1 MKLFQI
7 PFPCRINSF
16 HKHFL
21 IPIFALILI
30 CCGAGGNQESE
41 DESAGG
47 VISTS
52 SSCLA
57 EMTDPATWL
66 PHTKVADLVQLPQDE
81 IRQKVYQQLSCSY
94 NWKND
99 RKYTMK
105 IGASEMEVDAKNV
118 IAIMIKNLDTEIEK
132 WLAHKYVKQTE
143 MSYEEYFVQ
152 FHGTPITE
160 DDKKK
165 VNKALDKKAETD
177 ENFDEKSA
185 ETAKGLLELSK
196 SEKFTEVNGIGDK
209 ANYYVQ
215 TAPNLRELRLAV
227 LTGNVVM
234 LISVDIS
241 DEDDTD
247 LEMAKKVAEAVM
259 ANCD

>member
-1 MKLFQI
+1 MKLFEF
-7 PFPCRINSF
+7 PFPSKN
-16 HKHFL
+16 KTLYQNYL

-30 CCGAGGNQESE
+30 CCGAGGNQESK
-41 DESAGG
+41 DEPASK
-47 VISTS
+47 VVSTGT
-52 SSCLA
+52 SCLA

-66 PHTKVADLVQLPQDE
+66 PHAKAAELVQLPETE
-81 IRQKVYQQLSCSY
+81 ISQKVYQQMSCSY

-105 IGASEMEVDAKNV
+105 IGANEIEVDAKNV
-118 IAIMIKNLDTEIEK
+118 IAVMIKNLDTEIEK

-143 MSYEEYFVQ
+143 MSYEEYFNQ
-152 FHGTPITE
+152 FHGAPMTAE
-160 DDKKK
+160 DKKEVGK
-165 VNKALDKKAETD
+165 ELDKKAEKD

-185 ETAKGLLELSK
+185 ETAKSLLAMSKTEKYTEL
-196 SEKFTEVNGIGDK
+196 NDIGDK

-215 TAPNLRELRLAV
+215 LAPNLRELRLAV
-227 LTGNVVM
+227 LSGNVVM
-234 LISVDIS
+234 QISVDIS
-241 DEDDTD
+241 DDDDKD